1 MTTTEGQDNPTPRSL
16 ENHGPRMIERTSPNP
31 VGVFAVRRH
40 ISTTYLHGD
49 LQTPVSARGE
59 QRVGLTLRYGD
70 VTVDCLRR
78 PYPRP
83 RAGLEALTQAR
94 GSGERPGRPAG
105 VTGALRKDCSVSN

>member
-31 VGVFAVRRH
+31 FGVFAVRRH
-40 ISTTYLHGD
+40 ISTTCLYGD

-70 VTVDCLRR
+70 VTVSGVPTLAPAPDSRR
-78 PYPRP
+78 
-83 RAGLEALTQAR
+83 
-94 GSGERPGRPAG
+94 
-105 VTGALRKDCSVSN
+105 

>member
-31 VGVFAVRRH
+31 FGVFTVRRH
-40 ISTTYLHGD
+40 ISTTYLYGD

-70 VTVDCLRR
+70 VTDSGVHTLAPAPDSRR
-78 PYPRP
+78 
-83 RAGLEALTQAR
+83 
-94 GSGERPGRPAG
+94 
-105 VTGALRKDCSVSN
+105 